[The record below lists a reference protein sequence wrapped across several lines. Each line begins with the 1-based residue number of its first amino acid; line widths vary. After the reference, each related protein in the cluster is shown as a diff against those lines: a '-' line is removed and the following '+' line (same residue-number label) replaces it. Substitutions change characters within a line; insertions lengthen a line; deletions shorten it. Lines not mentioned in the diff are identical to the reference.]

1 MQRKW
6 LCLHLLKDSGWDERG
21 ASEVPVVV
29 GIKRTQ
35 LTLVTV
41 EFGSIRENVH
51 KLLGNFG
58 GQQIIGREE

>member
-41 EFGSIRENVH
+41 EFGSIRER
-51 KLLGNFG
+51 FT
-58 GQQIIGREE
+58 